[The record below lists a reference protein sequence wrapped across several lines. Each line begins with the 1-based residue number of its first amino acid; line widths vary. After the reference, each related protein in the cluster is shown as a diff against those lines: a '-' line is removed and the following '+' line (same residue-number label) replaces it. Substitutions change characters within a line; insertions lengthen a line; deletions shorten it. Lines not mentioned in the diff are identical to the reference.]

1 MCDPGRPAHKHVAG
15 QVIRRNQES
24 SSGVI
29 GVVEARTV
37 VVRMVVGV
45 VAWMSGRV
53 SDRVLVHEL
62 VVILDVHVRD
72 GQQSGEHNGKR
83 GHHRDNAGA
92 QGRRHGVRSMSA
104 RARQSQTGGSSHQRN
119 ISPSVTG
126 TLPAMRSKAMSTG
139 ALVIAIGWFTGAA
152 AAAQGMPAEYQGVL
166 DVLAR
171 TGDFK
176 DGVLKVNIPRN
187 DIKVTVAG
195 VATPTPFGFGG
206 WIALTKGTGM
216 DVMMG
221 DLVLTQD
228 EVNPVMSAVLAQGLD
243 VTALHNHFF
252 WESPRMFYMHV
263 HGHGSAADLA
273 KRIKPAIDLIGKIAS
288 RPDAA
293 PAMTST
299 VTSGALDTAKLA
311 SIIGTTG
318 EQNGQVYKI
327 TIGRPDLKVQEMGA
341 AINAR
346 MGLNTWAAFF
356 GSDAAAVVAGDVA
369 MLDTEVTP
377 VLKALRDNGIEV
389 VAIHHHMTATTPTV
403 IFLHYWGQGPAEK
416 LATAVRGAVNQTGPR
431 PTK

>member
-299 VTSGALDTAKLA
+299 VTSGTLDTAKLA